1 MSTIRN
7 GLFAALAGLALV
19 LSPLAAT
26 AASAATA
33 PSPDPALEEQLRLND
48 LGPTSGYSSRA
59 VQVSTGLL
67 AGFDPELLLSDFRL
81 DDYNSMTQEQIG
93 RFIDEKNV
101 SCLKRTSPAPGEE
114 NHNPVDPPDCLKDI
128 VHVVTTAPATT
139 AYCGPITTGEKTSE
153 QVIWEVAQACKIN
166 PQVLL
171 VMLQKE
177 QGLVTGTSGTNPTWK
192 MYERAMGAGCPDST
206 PGVCDPTYASFQYQ
220 VYSAA
225 SRLNAYRDPARKSQ
239 YPMQVGATR
248 AVLYHPSAN
257 TLCPATPSQT
267 ITFRSAA
274 TAALYTYTPYVP
286 NQIALDKDPYP
297 GDACSSYGNRNFFRT
312 FAGWFGQPNYVH
324 RVAGADRY
332 ATAAKISSENFAP
345 GVAVAYVATGVTS
358 VDALSIAPVAGNG
371 SAPVLLTEGNSLPA
385 TVAAELTRLKPGK
398 IVIVGGT
405 GSISA
410 GVESAL
416 RSYSGTVERVWG
428 ANRYATAAAISAARY
443 TPGVQTVY
451 LASGVNPADALSIAP
466 VAAAE
471 NAPLLLSEPGY
482 LPAETVAELVR
493 LNPANIVLIGGTGAL
508 NDNVAAQAGKLSE
521 TLKPSVSRIWGA
533 DRFATAAQIST
544 TKFAAFSDLNAKVY
558 VASGFSPADALAIA
572 PVAGMLRQPVL
583 LSDPGAVPGVT
594 SSEIA
599 RMNAGRVIV
608 VGGTGALSTGV
619 EAALQKPGTWIR

>member
-128 VHVVTTAPATT
+128 VHVVTTAPVTS
-139 AYCGPITTGEKTSE
+139 AYCGPITTGNKTSE

-171 VMLQKE
+171 VTMQKE
-177 QGLVTGTSGTNPTWK
+177 QSLVTGTNPTWTQ
-192 MYERAMGAGCPDST
+192 YERALGAGCPDT
-206 PGVCDPTYASFQYQ
+206 AACDPTYASFQYQ

-225 SRLNAYRDPARKSQ
+225 SRLNAYRDPARTSQ
-239 YPMQVGATR
+239 YPMQAGVTR

-257 TLCPATPSQT
+257 TLCPASPSQT

-286 NQIALDKDPYP
+286 NQAALDANTGR
-297 GDACSSYGNRNFFRT
+297 GDACSSHGNRNFFRT
-312 FAGWFGQPNYVH
+312 FADWFGQPNYVH
-324 RVAGADRY
+324 RVSGTDRY

-345 GVAVAYVATGVTS
+345 GVSVAYVATGVTS

-371 SAPVLLTEGNSLPA
+371 SAPVLLTAGDSLPA
-385 TVAAELTRLKPGK
+385 AVATELNRLKPGK

-405 GSISA
+405 GSIST

-416 RSYSGTVERVWG
+416 RSYSGTVERVSG

-451 LASGVNPADALSIAP
+451 IASGVDPADALSIAP

-471 NAPLLLSEPGY
+471 NAPLLLSGAGY
-482 LPAETVAELVR
+482 LPTETYQELLR
-493 LNPANIVLIGGTGAL
+493 LNPVSIVLVGGSGSL
-508 NDNVAAQAGKLSE
+508 SDNVAWQSGNLSQ
-521 TLKPSVSRIWGA
+521 TVKPSVGRISGA
-533 DRFATAAQIST
+533 DRYATAAQIS
-544 TKFAAFSDLNAKVY
+544 AAKYSPFSDVSAKVY
-558 VASGFSPADALAIA
+558 VASGLSPADALAIA

-583 LSDPGAVPGVT
+583 LSQPTALPSATAAEVN
-594 SSEIA
+594 

-608 VGGTGALSTGV
+608 VGGSGALSAGV
-619 EAALQKPGTWIR
+619 EAALQKPGTWTR